1 MVLYLPEVLLG
12 VFLKDHLSDH
22 VISLLKALQWPQG
35 SPDKIVIPGNSL
47 QATCA
52 LAFGYSSLCAFPLGR
67 GGPVP
72 AFFTV
77 VSLCPALCL
86 ECHGRQ
92 INTHQ
97 WTKVRFYLWRLCFGH
112 RPLTPLHHTVPIPT
126 TVLTVGTPSA
136 RVWAGLCWLAHLAAG
151 HRCPFTPEWAVI
163 AVPGLHADA
172 GILVAR
178 DFGWGLVHEQFLQ
191 RTGNFLTTQSQSGL
205 GIFWQ
210 VQSPKTSTP

>member
-1 MVLYLPEVLLG
+1 MWPKILLVLYLPEVLLG

-22 VISLLKALQWPQG
+22 VVSLLKALQWPQG

-67 GGPVP
+67 AGPVP
-72 AFFTV
+72 AFFIV

-97 WTKVRFYLWRLCFGH
+97 GTKVRFYLWRPCFGH
-112 RPLTPLHHTVPIPT
+112 RPPTPLPHTVPIPT
-126 TVLTVGTPSA
+126 TVLTAGMPSA
-136 RVWAGLCWLAHLAAG
+136 QVLGWALLACSPSCRTLMPIHSRMSCNSG
-151 HRCPFTPEWAVI
+151 
-163 AVPGLHADA
+163 PGL
-172 GILVAR
+172 AR
-178 DFGWGLVHEQFLQ
+178 GCWHPCG
-191 RTGNFLTTQSQSGL
+191 T
-205 GIFWQ
+205 
-210 VQSPKTSTP
+210 